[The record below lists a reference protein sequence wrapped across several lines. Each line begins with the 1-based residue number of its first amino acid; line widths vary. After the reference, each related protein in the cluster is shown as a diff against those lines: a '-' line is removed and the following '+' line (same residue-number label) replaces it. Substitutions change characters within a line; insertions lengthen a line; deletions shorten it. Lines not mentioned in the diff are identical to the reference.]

1 MTRRHQREKVE
12 LERQISHYLSNIKS
26 LEVEIKQL
34 SSRRAEE
41 NQEWEEQLDMENHEK
56 NELLTELE
64 R

>member
-56 NELLTELE
+56 N
-64 R
+64 